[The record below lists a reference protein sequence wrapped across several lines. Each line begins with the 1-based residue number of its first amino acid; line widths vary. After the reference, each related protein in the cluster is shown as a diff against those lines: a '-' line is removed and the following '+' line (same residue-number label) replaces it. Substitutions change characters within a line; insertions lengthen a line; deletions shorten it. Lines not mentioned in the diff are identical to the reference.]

1 MRNLVEREFDGKGAP
16 LPQPSGGEPPKRARI
31 ATINLAESPL
41 TWLRSRGLISA
52 RQYEAG
58 DRLRCDYE
66 RAALGPSVTMRWD
79 ASPGARTR
87 GAPPGRDPTT
97 AQIGARQRFDAAI
110 DAVGAGL
117 SAVLWRV
124 VCAGEGLGAAERALG
139 WPTRSG
145 KLVLSFAL
153 DRLADHY
160 RLP

>member
-1 MRNLVEREFDGKGAP
+1 MRELVEREFDGKRAP
-16 LPQPSGGEPPKRARI
+16 LPGSSPKPGTRGRT

-41 TWLRSRGLISA
+41 TWLRSRGLVTA
-52 RQYEAG
+52 RQFEAG
-58 DRLRCDYE
+58 ERLRCDYE
-66 RAALGPSVTMRWD
+66 RAALGPSVTVRWG
-79 ASPGARTR
+79 AAPSARTR
-87 GAPPGRDPTT
+87 GAPLERDPTT
-97 AQIGARQRFDAAI
+97 AQIGAKQRFDGAI
-110 DAVGAGL
+110 AAVGTGL

-124 VCAGEGLGAAERALG
+124 VCAGEGLGEAERALG